1 MIGLTH
7 YLTVASA
14 LFVIGIF
21 GIFLNRKNVIVILMS
36 IELILLSVNINFVAF
51 SAHLGDLGGQVFTM
65 FILTVAAAEAAIGLA
80 ILALGIGYM
89 LLARRWLGSDKHGPA
104 VEPRHTLADLARDY
118 RLDER
123 ERRLRVLPGS
133 ILIGIG
139 VLIWAFVIGTPTAWI
154 VFAIVAALVPMGL
167 LAGLVFVLALAGYIF
182 AAFWQER
189 GLAAGALDD
198 AHGAA
203 FDKSLA
209 LQEADPALK
218 APSEIGRSA
227 FLSIL
232 IAIAGLAL
240 VVLGGNFLVSGAVG
254 LARSFSILD
263 TIIGLTIVAIGTSMP
278 ELVTSVMAALRKQ
291 TEVAFGN
298 VVGSNIYNI
307 LGIGGF
313 TALISPTNVP
323 SEIVRFDNLIMIG
336 ASLVLVAFAFTG
348 RRISRR
354 EGAVLVAGYAA
365 YVALIW
371 P

>member
-1 MIGLTH
+1 MQIVLQLVGGLILLMLGGELLVRGAVQVATRFGVSPLVIGLT
-7 YLTVASA
+7 LVGFGTSTPELVTSVQAA
-14 LFVIGIF
+14 LSGSPGIAY
-21 GIFLNRKNVIVILMS
+21 GNIVGSNIANIL
-36 IELILLSVNINFVAF
+36 LIL
-51 SAHLGDLGGQVFTM
+51 G
-65 FILTVAAAEAAIGLA
+65 VAAIITPIAVSST
-80 ILALGIGYM
+80 AL
-89 LLARRWLGSDKHGPA
+89 K
-104 VEPRHTLADLARDY
+104 RDSSIM
-118 RLDER
+118 
-123 ERRLRVLPGS
+123 VL
-133 ILIGIG
+133 
-139 VLIWAFVIGTPTAWI
+139 VTV
-154 VFAIVAALVPMGL
+154 VFAIVATLVPMGL
-167 LAGLVFVLALAGYIF
+167 LAGLVFVAALAVYIF

-198 AHGAA
+198 GHGAA

-218 APSEIGRSA
+218 ATSEIGKSA
-227 FLSIL
+227 FLSIV
-232 IAIAGLAL
+232 IAVAGLAL
-240 VVLGGNFLVSGAVG
+240 VVLGGNFLVNGAVG
-254 LARSFSILD
+254 LARSFSISE
-263 TIIGLTIVAIGTSMP
+263 TVIGLTIVALGTSMP

-313 TALISPTNVP
+313 TALIAPTDVP
-323 SEIVRFDNLIMIG
+323 REIVRFDNPIMIG

-354 EGAVLVAGYAA
+354 EGAILVAGYAA